1 MRSYTCAVQSDGSS
15 APDASIAAAVDSAFE
30 GLVSAAAALEV
41 SRAEQAR
48 YASEMPLQEKTRH
61 AQALRQVRE
70 QRDRVVR
77 EAIERRDARVTAAQG
92 RHTRHSDRMREQH
105 REAVGKVQDLAENQL
120 EEAQS
125 QLERALWMAETIYDS
140 SEQGPREKF
149 ERTKASLHAA
159 TDAVRGA
166 LAAMEALARKS
177 AHGAALRGA
186 APVPIEVASGTAWPD
201 VAQEAV
207 SRAQQAHAELAAAR
221 MLRLARPPVLAG
233 LCVVALVAGAALG
246 LAVGGALGITVPLP
260 LVESAAAGR
269 AIVGAVILFV
279 LMAAA
284 SMAMWAGASATVRRC
299 GGMAQGARS
308 ALESCASSALEEAER
323 VRSQEEW
330 AREQERDAAVARAH
344 ARWDPVIARI
354 SRRQGELMQEFEA
367 KYGGVARQLDA
378 QRDAETAAAEQE
390 CVAALEAARR
400 NHDEACAAES
410 AAHAATME
418 RLRQELAAMRQASAS
433 AWRDAQARWS
443 DALAQCSDRTNDA
456 FPPWDSPA
464 WRSAAMAAPPDAPA
478 AAPVGR
484 VHVHLPSIPGA
495 VPTEPDYAW
504 PAGTSIDAS
513 LPLCLALP
521 ERGSLLVDTDLA
533 GRTAGIAMLHQV
545 MLRLLTTLPAGKVQ
559 FLLLDPVGMGESF
572 AGFMHLA
579 DESDAIIGGRIW
591 SEPRHIEQRLAD
603 VSEHLETVIQK
614 YLRDEFPS
622 LDAYNRR
629 AGEIAEPYRF
639 VVMCDFPASL
649 TEEAARRLSAIS
661 AGGARCGVHTLIL
674 RDARQQDVTGCDLAM
689 MRQRS
694 LCIASDA
701 SGWVARTP
709 PLAGL
714 RVTPAPSPAGA
725 DAIDLVRRIGKR
737 AAESTRV
744 EVPFAAIA
752 PAGDALW
759 TESSA
764 RRLSVALGRAGATRL
779 QKLTLGEGT
788 RQHVLIA
795 GRTGSGKSTLLHAL
809 ITNLALHYSPDEV
822 EMWLID
828 FKKGVEFRTYAT
840 HRLPHA
846 RVVAIESDREFG
858 ISVLQGLDAELKR
871 RGDLFRAAGVQ
882 DLAGYRAARPADPM
896 PRALLIIDEFQELF
910 IEDDHV
916 AQEAGALLDRIV
928 RQGRAFG
935 MHAVLGSQTL
945 GGAYTIARTTMGQM
959 GVRIALQCNESDSQ
973 LILSDDNLA
982 ARLLARPGEAIY
994 NDAGGLLEGNSPF
1007 QVVWLGDRERDARLE
1022 AVVHRAAQSQR
1033 RAPLVIFE
1041 GNAPVQLAECAPLQA
1056 ARTAR
1061 DAAAPDALA
1070 PKVWLGEAVAIS
1082 EPTHITLHRRGGAN
1096 ALVVSQ
1102 DEEQAVAM
1110 GIAAIESVA
1119 AQCPR
1124 AQLVIVDSTTPD
1136 QPTFGALERCA
1147 SAAGI
1152 AVRAVRPVDV
1162 GEALA
1167 DVARA
1172 VAERESSQRVTD
1184 HAIIVMVHGLQRV
1197 RALRRNEDDY
1207 SFGGGDAPPS
1217 PDRVLAAVAREGPA
1231 LGIHSWIWIDNGAS
1245 LSRAI
1250 DRSTLREFDW
1260 RVLFQCSAA
1269 DSSALVDSGIASR
1282 LGPSRA
1288 LLHDELSGRNEKF
1301 RPWALP
1307 ASAVRG

>member
-1 MRSYTCAVQSDGSS
+1 M
-15 APDASIAAAVDSAFE
+15 
-30 GLVSAAAALEV
+30 SAAAALEAARSELV
-41 SRAEQAR
+41 RHATELPERERA
-48 YASEMPLQEKTRH
+48 RH
-61 AQALRQVRE
+61 AQAVRTVRE
-70 QRDRVVR
+70 QRDRAMR
-77 EAIERRDARVTAAQG
+77 EAIERRDARVGAAQG
-92 RHTRHSDRMREQH
+92 RHSRHSERMREQH
-105 REAVGKVQDLAENQL
+105 REAVGKVHDLAESQL

-140 SEQGPREKF
+140 GEQGPREKC
-149 ERTKASLHAA
+149 ERTKASLSAA
-159 TDAVRGA
+159 QEAMRGA
-166 LAAMEALARKS
+166 LASMEALARKS
-177 AHGAALRGA
+177 AHGAAMRA
-186 APVPIEVASGTAWPD
+186 APPQPLDLPAGAGWAD
-201 VAQEAV
+201 VAREAV
-207 SRAQQAHAELAAAR
+207 AAAQQAHAEMAGAR
-221 MLRLARPPVLAG
+221 TLRLARPPVLAG
-233 LCVVALVAGAALG
+233 ICMVALAAGAALG
-246 LAVGGALGITVPLP
+246 LLVGGALDVTVPLP
-260 LVESAAAGR
+260 LVDSVPAGR
-269 AIVGAVILFV
+269 AIAGAVALGLLV
-279 LMAAA
+279 AVAAVALWTGAAA
-284 SMAMWAGASATVRRC
+284 SVRRC
-299 GGMAQGARS
+299 ASAAHGARD
-308 ALESCASSALEEAER
+308 ALAARAADAVAEAER

-330 AREQERDAAVARAH
+330 AREQERDASVAAAK
-344 ARWDPVIARI
+344 ARWNPVIERI
-354 SRRQGELMQEFEA
+354 TRRQAELMQQFEA

-378 QRDAETAAAEQE
+378 QRDAEVQAAEQE
-390 CVAALEAARR
+390 CAAALDRARR
-400 NHDEACAAES
+400 VHDEASAAEMATHS
-410 AAHAATME
+410 ATMQRLAVELSSMRGAAAAEWHAAQS
-418 RLRQELAAMRQASAS
+418 RWLDSVNGCV
-433 AWRDAQARWS
+433 ARS
-443 DALAQCSDRTNDA
+443 EGAH
-456 FPPWDSPA
+456 PPWDSPA
-464 WRSAAMAAPPDAPA
+464 WRAGSLPA
-478 AAPVGR
+478 RTDESPGAPVGTVR
-484 VHVHLPSIPGA
+484 VHLPSIPGA
-495 VPTEPDYAW
+495 VPTEEDFAW
-504 PAGTSIDAS
+504 PAGTPIDAV

-521 ERGSLLVDTDLA
+521 ERGSLLIESDLS
-533 GRTAGIAMLHQV
+533 GRAAGIAMLHQV
-545 MLRLLTTLPAGKVQ
+545 MLRLLAALPAGKVQ

-639 VVMCDFPASL
+639 VVMCDFPTSL
-649 TEEAARRLSAIS
+649 TDEAARRLSAIA
-661 AGGARCGVHTLIL
+661 AGGARCGVHTLVL
-674 RDARQQDVTGCDLAM
+674 RDARQPDAPGCDLAM
-689 MRQRS
+689 VRQRS

-701 SGWVARTP
+701 GGWVARTH
-709 PLAGL
+709 PLSGL
-714 RVTPAPSPAGA
+714 RVEPARAPASA
-725 DAIDLVRRIGKR
+725 QAIELVRMFGKR

-752 PAGDALW
+752 PPDGALW

-764 RRLSVALGRAGATRL
+764 RRLSVPLGRAGATRL
-779 QKLTLGEGT
+779 QRLVLGEGT

-858 ISVLQGLDAELKR
+858 ISVLQGLDAELRR

-916 AQEAGALLDRIV
+916 AQEASALLDRIV

-1007 QVVWLGDRERDARLE
+1007 QVVWLNDRERDGRLD
-1022 AVVHRAAQSQR
+1022 AVAGRAAATPR
-1033 RAPLVIFE
+1033 RAPIVIFE
-1041 GNAPVQLAECAPLQA
+1041 GNAPVQLAECVPLAA
-1056 ARTAR
+1056 ARTLR
-1061 DAAAPDALA
+1061 DAAAADALA

-1082 EPTHITLHRRGGAN
+1082 EPTHITLQRRSGAN
-1096 ALVVSQ
+1096 ALVVTQ
-1102 DEEQAVAM
+1102 DEEQAVSM
-1110 GIAAIESVA
+1110 GIAAIESLA
-1119 AQCPR
+1119 AQCRR
-1124 AQLVIVDSTTPD
+1124 AQLVLVDSTTPD
-1136 QPTFGALERCA
+1136 QPTFGALERAAA
-1147 SAAGI
+1147 SAGLA
-1152 AVRAVRPVDV
+1152 ARVVRSSDPAS
-1162 GEALA
+1162 ALA
-1167 DVARA
+1167 EVAAA
-1172 VAERESSQRVTD
+1172 VAERESAQRVTEP
-1184 HAIIVMVHGLQRV
+1184 AVLVMVHGVQRV

-1207 SFGGGDAPPS
+1207 SFGSSDAPPS
-1217 PDRVLAAVAREGPA
+1217 PDRVLAAIAREGPA
-1231 LGIHSWIWIDNGAS
+1231 LGIHTWIWVDNGAS
-1245 LSRAI
+1245 LSRSV
-1250 DRSTLREFDW
+1250 DRSALREFDW

-1269 DSSALVDSGIASR
+1269 DSSALIDSGVASR

-1301 RPWALP
+1301 RPWSIPESALR
-1307 ASAVRG
+1307 A

>member
-1 MRSYTCAVQSDGSS
+1 M
-15 APDASIAAAVDSAFE
+15 
-30 GLVSAAAALEV
+30 SAAAALEL
-41 SRAEQAR
+41 SRANLAR
-48 YASEMPLQEKTRH
+48 HATEFPERERVRH
-61 AQALRQVRE
+61 AQVVRQIRE
-70 QRDRVVR
+70 QRDRTLR
-77 EAIERRDARVTAAQG
+77 EAIERRDARVGAAQG
-92 RHTRHSDRMREQH
+92 RHARHSDRMREQH
-105 REAVGKVQDLAENQL
+105 REAVGKVQDLAESQL

-140 SEQGPREKF
+140 GEQGPREKC
-149 ERTKASLHAA
+149 ERTKASLSAA
-159 TDAVRGA
+159 QDAMRSA
-166 LAAMEALARKS
+166 LASMEALARKS
-177 AHGAALRGA
+177 AHGAALRTAPPEPLALPPGA
-186 APVPIEVASGTAWPD
+186 GWAD
-201 VAQEAV
+201 VARESVAA
-207 SRAQQAHAELAAAR
+207 AQQAHSEMAAAR

-233 LCVVALVAGAALG
+233 LCVVALAVGAALG
-246 LAVGGALGITVPLP
+246 LVVGGALGLAVPVP
-260 LVESAAAGR
+260 MVDSVPAGR
-269 AIVGAVILFV
+269 ALAGAALLGL
-279 LMAAA
+279 LMAGA
-284 SMAMWAGASATVRRC
+284 SGALWAGAATAVRRC
-299 GGMAQGARS
+299 ASAANGARD
-308 ALESCASSALEEAER
+308 ALAACATDAIAEAEG
-323 VRSQEEW
+323 VRKQEEW
-330 AREQERDAAVARAH
+330 AREQERNASVTAARA
-344 ARWDPVIARI
+344 RWNPVIERI
-354 SRRQGELMQEFEA
+354 TRRKGELMHEFES

-378 QRDAETAAAEQE
+378 QRDAEVAAAESE
-390 CVAALEAARR
+390 CVAALDAARR
-400 NHDEACAAES
+400 IHDEASS
-410 AAHAATME
+410 A
-418 RLRQELAAMRQASAS
+418 ELASHSDTTQRLAQDLLSMRAAAAS
-433 AWRDAQARWS
+433 AWRAAQSSWLDAVRGCVAR
-443 DALAQCSDRTNDA
+443 NDA
-456 FPPWDSPA
+456 AHPAWDSPA
-464 WRSAAMAAPPDAPA
+464 WRGASIPPQANEAPGVT
-478 AAPVGR
+478 VGT
-484 VHVHLPSIPGA
+484 VQVHLPSIPGA
-495 VPTEPDYAW
+495 VPTEADFAW
-504 PAGTSIDAS
+504 PAGTPIDAA

-521 ERGSLLVDTDLA
+521 ERGSLLIESDLA
-533 GRTAGIAMLHQV
+533 GRATGIAMLHQA
-545 MLRLLTTLPAGKVQ
+545 MLRLLAALPPGKVQ

-579 DESDAIIGGRIW
+579 DESDAIVGGRIW

-639 VVMCDFPASL
+639 VVMCDFPMSL
-649 TEEAARRLSAIS
+649 TDEAARRLSAIA
-661 AGGARCGVHTLIL
+661 AGGARCGVHTLLL
-674 RDARQQDVTGCDLAM
+674 RDVRQPDAPGCDLAM
-689 MRQRS
+689 VRQRS
-694 LCIASDA
+694 LCIASEGGA
-701 SGWVARTP
+701 WVARTH

-714 RVTPAPSPAGA
+714 RVEPAQAPSGPH
-725 DAIDLVRRIGKR
+725 AIELVRRFGKR

-752 PAGDALW
+752 PPEGAPW

-764 RRLSVALGRAGATRL
+764 RRLSVPLGRAGATRL
-779 QKLTLGEGT
+779 QRLVLGEGT

-809 ITNLALHYSPDEV
+809 IANLALHYSPDEV

-858 ISVLQGLDAELKR
+858 ISVLQGLDAELRR
-871 RGDLFRAAGVQ
+871 RGDLFRASGVQ
-882 DLAGYRAARPADPM
+882 DLAGYRAARPSDPM

-916 AQEAGALLDRIV
+916 AQEASALLDRIV

-1007 QVVWLGDRERDARLE
+1007 QIVWLGDRERDARLD
-1022 AVVHRAAQSQR
+1022 AVAQRASVQPR

-1041 GNAPVQLAECAPLQA
+1041 GNAPVRLAECAPLRS
-1056 ARTAR
+1056 ARALR
-1061 DAAAPDALA
+1061 DGAAADTLA

-1082 EPTHITLHRRGGAN
+1082 EPTHITLQRRSGAN
-1096 ALVVSQ
+1096 TLVITQ

-1119 AQCPR
+1119 AQCR
-1124 AQLVIVDSTTPD
+1124 HAQLVLVDSTTPD
-1136 QPTFGALERCA
+1136 QPTFGALERAA
-1147 SAAGI
+1147 SAAGL
-1152 AVRAVRPVDV
+1152 AARVVRAADPA
-1162 GEALA
+1162 GALA
-1167 DVARA
+1167 EVAAA
-1172 VAERESSQRVTD
+1172 VAERESAQRVTEP
-1184 HAIIVMVHGLQRV
+1184 AILVMVHGVQRV

-1207 SFGGGDAPPS
+1207 SFGASDAPPS

-1231 LGIHSWIWIDNGAS
+1231 LGIHTWLWIDNGAS
-1245 LSRAI
+1245 LSRSI
-1250 DRSTLREFDW
+1250 DRSALREFDW

-1269 DSSALVDSGIASR
+1269 DSSALIDSGVASR

-1301 RPWALP
+1301 RPWSMP
-1307 ASAVRG
+1307 ASALRA

>member
-1 MRSYTCAVQSDGSS
+1 M
-15 APDASIAAAVDSAFE
+15 
-30 GLVSAAAALEV
+30 SAAAALEM
-41 SRAEQAR
+41 SRAELA
-48 YASEMPLQEKTRH
+48 RH
-61 AQALRQVRE
+61 ATELPERERARHAHVVRQVRE
-70 QRDRVVR
+70 QRDRTLR
-77 EAIERRDARVTAAQG
+77 ESIERRDARIGAAQG
-92 RHTRHSDRMREQH
+92 RHARHSERMREQH
-105 REAVGKVQDLAENQL
+105 REAVGKVHDLAESQL

-140 SEQGPREKF
+140 GEQGPREKC
-149 ERTKASLHAA
+149 ERTKASLSAA
-159 TDAVRGA
+159 QDAMRSA
-166 LAAMEALARKS
+166 LASMEALARKS
-177 AHGAALRGA
+177 AHGATMRAAVPHPLALPSGA
-186 APVPIEVASGTAWPD
+186 GWPD
-201 VAQEAV
+201 VAREAV
-207 SRAQQAHAELAAAR
+207 AAAQQAHAEMAGTR
-221 MLRLARPPVLAG
+221 MLRLSRPPVLAG
-233 LCVVALVAGAALG
+233 LCVVALVVGAALG
-246 LAVGGALGITVPLP
+246 LAVGGALDVTVPLP
-260 LVESAAAGR
+260 LVDSVAAGR
-269 AIVGAVILFV
+269 AIVGA
-279 LMAAA
+279 AALGLLVAGA
-284 SMAMWAGASATVRRC
+284 SVALWAGAAAAVRRC
-299 GGMAQGARS
+299 ASAAHGARD
-308 ALESCASSALEEAER
+308 ALAACGADAIAEAER
-323 VRSQEEW
+323 VRAQEEW
-330 AREQERDAAVARAH
+330 AREQERDASVAAAK
-344 ARWDPVIARI
+344 ARWNPVIERI
-354 SRRQGELMQEFEA
+354 TRRQAELMQQFEA

-378 QRDAETAAAEQE
+378 QRDAEVQAAEHECAAALDGARRAHDEASAAEMAAHSATMQRLAQELSAMRGAAAAEWR
-390 CVAALEAARR
+390 AAQSRWLDAVRGCLARSEAA
-400 NHDEACAAES
+400 HPA
-410 AAHAATME
+410 
-418 RLRQELAAMRQASAS
+418 
-433 AWRDAQARWS
+433 
-443 DALAQCSDRTNDA
+443 
-456 FPPWDSPA
+456 WDSPA
-464 WRSAAMAAPPDAPA
+464 WRAESLRSRADEAPG
-478 AAPVGR
+478 APVGHVR
-484 VHVHLPSIPGA
+484 VHLPSIPGA
-495 VPTEPDYAW
+495 VPTEADFAW
-504 PAGTSIDAS
+504 PSGTPIDAV

-521 ERGSLLVDTDLA
+521 ERGSLLIESDLA
-533 GRTAGIAMLHQV
+533 GRAAGIAMLHQV
-545 MLRLLTTLPAGKVQ
+545 MLRLLATLPPGKVQ

-639 VVMCDFPASL
+639 VVMCDFPTSL
-649 TEEAARRLSAIS
+649 TDEAARRLSAIA

-674 RDARQQDVTGCDLAM
+674 RDGRQPDVAGCDLAM
-689 MRQRS
+689 VRQRS
-694 LCIASDA
+694 LCITSEAG
-701 SGWVARTP
+701 GWVARTD
-709 PLAGL
+709 PLSGL
-714 RVTPAPSPAGA
+714 RVEPARAPAGTQ
-725 DAIDLVRRIGKR
+725 AIELVRMFGKR

-744 EVPFAAIA
+744 EVPFSAIA
-752 PAGDALW
+752 PPDGALW

-764 RRLSVALGRAGATRL
+764 RRLSVPLGRAGATRL
-779 QKLTLGEGT
+779 QRLVLGEGT

-858 ISVLQGLDAELKR
+858 ISVLQGLDAELRR

-916 AQEAGALLDRIV
+916 AQEASALLDRIV

-1007 QVVWLGDRERDARLE
+1007 QVVWLNDRERDGRLD
-1022 AVVHRAAQSQR
+1022 AVAERASATPR
-1033 RAPLVIFE
+1033 RAPIVIFE
-1041 GNAPVQLAECAPLQA
+1041 GNAPVRLSECAPLAA
-1056 ARTAR
+1056 ARTGRDGAR
-1061 DAAAPDALA
+1061 ADALA

-1082 EPTHITLHRRGGAN
+1082 EPTHITLQRRSGAN
-1096 ALVVSQ
+1096 ALVVTQ
-1102 DEEQAVAM
+1102 DEEQAVSM
-1110 GIAAIESVA
+1110 GIAAIESLA
-1119 AQCPR
+1119 AQCR
-1124 AQLVIVDSTTPD
+1124 HAQLVLVDSTTPD
-1136 QPTFGALERCA
+1136 QPTFGALERAAA
-1147 SAAGI
+1147 SAGLA
-1152 AVRAVRPVDV
+1152 ARVVRASDPAA
-1162 GEALA
+1162 ALA
-1167 DVARA
+1167 DVAAA
-1172 VAERESSQRVTD
+1172 VAERESAQRVTEA
-1184 HAIIVMVHGLQRV
+1184 AILLMVHGVQRV

-1207 SFGGGDAPPS
+1207 SFGSSDSPPS

-1231 LGIHSWIWIDNGAS
+1231 LGIHTWIWVDNGAS
-1245 LSRAI
+1245 LSRSI
-1250 DRSTLREFDW
+1250 DRSALREFDW

-1269 DSSALVDSGIASR
+1269 DSSALIDSGTASR

-1301 RPWALP
+1301 RPWSIPESALR
-1307 ASAVRG
+1307 A

>member
-1 MRSYTCAVQSDGSS
+1 VHSDGSS

-48 YASEMPLQEKTRH
+48 HASELPQREQARQ
-61 AQALRQVRE
+61 AQALRQIRE
-70 QRDRVVR
+70 QRDRALR
-77 EAIERRDARVTAAQG
+77 EAIERRDARVVAAQG

-120 EEAQS
+120 EEAQA
-125 QLERALWMAETIYDS
+125 QLDRALWMAETIYDS
-140 SEQGPREKF
+140 SEQAPRERF
-149 ERTKASLHAA
+149 ERTRAALQAA

-166 LAAMEALARKS
+166 LTSMEALARKS

-186 APVPIEVASGTAWPD
+186 APVPLEAPEGALWADIAKAAVAA
-201 VAQEAV
+201 AQEAH
-207 SRAQQAHAELAAAR
+207 SDLAAAR
-221 MLRLARPPVLAG
+221 MLRLARPPVLGG

-246 LAVGGALGITVPLP
+246 LAAGGALGIAVPLP
-260 LVESAAAGR
+260 LVDSVQVGR
-269 AIVGAVILFV
+269 AVLGAAMLAL
-279 LMAAA
+279 LMAALSVA
-284 SMAMWAGASATVRRC
+284 IWAGAAAIVRRC
-299 GGMAQGARS
+299 GSVAQGARA
-308 ALESCASSALEEAER
+308 ALESCASAAIEDAER
-323 VRSQEEW
+323 IRAQEEW
-330 AREQERDAAVARAH
+330 AREQERDGAVARAH
-344 ARWDPVIARI
+344 ARWDPVIDRI
-354 SRRQGELMQEFEA
+354 SRRRGELMQEFEA
-367 KYGGVARQLDA
+367 KYGAVGRQLDA
-378 QRDAETAAAEQE
+378 QRDAEIAAAEQE
-390 CVAALEAARR
+390 CVAALESARR
-400 NHDEACAAES
+400 THDEASAVES
-410 AAHAATME
+410 SAHASTME
-418 RLRQELAAMRQASAS
+418 RLGQELAAMRQAASS
-433 AWRDAQARWS
+433 AWHDAQARWS
-443 DALAQCSDRTNDA
+443 GALERCSARTADA
-456 FPPWDSPA
+456 FPAWDSPA
-464 WRSAAMAAPPDAPA
+464 WRGAAIASRPEAPA
-478 AAPVGR
+478 AAPVGT

-495 VPTEPDYAW
+495 VPTEPEYAW
-504 PAGTSIDAS
+504 PSGTSIDAS

-533 GRTAGIAMLHQV
+533 GRRAGIAMLHQA

-649 TEEAARRLSAIS
+649 TEEAARRLSAIA

-674 RDARQQDVTGCDLAM
+674 RDVRQPDATGSDLAM
-689 MRQRS
+689 IRQRS
-694 LCIASDA
+694 LCISSEAG
-701 SGWVARTP
+701 GWVARTP
-709 PLAGL
+709 PLSGL
-714 RVTPAPSPAGA
+714 RVTPSPAPAGP

-744 EVPFAAIA
+744 EVPFSAIA

-871 RGDLFRAAGVQ
+871 RGDLFRASGVQ
-882 DLAGYRAARPADPM
+882 DLAGYRAARPGDPM
-896 PRALLIIDEFQELF
+896 PRAMLIIDEFQELF

-1007 QVVWLGDRERDARLE
+1007 QVVWLGDRDRDARLE
-1022 AVVHRAAQSQR
+1022 AVAHRAMQSPR
-1033 RAPLVIFE
+1033 RTPLVIFE

-1056 ARTAR
+1056 ARAMRTAG
-1061 DAAAPDALA
+1061 APDALA
-1070 PKVWLGEAVAIS
+1070 PKAWLGEAVAIT
-1082 EPTHITLHRRGGAN
+1082 EPTHVTLHRRGGAN

-1110 GIAAIESVA
+1110 GIAAIESIA
-1119 AQCPR
+1119 AQCPH
-1124 AQLVIVDSTTPD
+1124 AQLVLVDSTTPD

-1147 SAAGI
+1147 TASGL
-1152 AVRAVRPVDV
+1152 AVRAVRPGDI
-1162 GEALA
+1162 GDALA

-1184 HAIIVMVHGLQRV
+1184 HAIIVMVHGVQRV

-1217 PDRVLAAVAREGPA
+1217 PDRVLAAIAREGPA
-1231 LGIHSWIWIDNGAS
+1231 LGVHAWLWIDNGAS

-1250 DRSTLREFDW
+1250 DRSALREFDW

-1288 LLHDELSGRNEKF
+1288 LLHDELSGRDEKF

>member
-1 MRSYTCAVQSDGSS
+1 MHSDGSS
-15 APDASIAAAVDSAFE
+15 APDASIAAAVDSAYQ
-30 GLVSAAAALEV
+30 GLVAAAAALER
-41 SRAEQAR
+41 SRAEMAR
-48 YASEMPLQEKTRH
+48 HATELPERERSRH
-61 AQALRQVRE
+61 AQAARQIRE
-70 QRDRVVR
+70 QRDRTLR
-77 EAIERRDARVTAAQG
+77 EAIERRDARIGAAQG
-92 RHTRHSDRMREQH
+92 RHARHTERMQEQR
-105 REAVGKVQDLAENQL
+105 REAIGKVQDLAENQL

-125 QLERALWMAETIYDS
+125 QLEKALWMAETIYDS
-140 SEQGPREKF
+140 GEQGPRERY
-149 ERTKASLHAA
+149 ERTKAALQAA
-159 TDAVRGA
+159 QESMRSAWA
-166 LAAMEALARKS
+166 SMETLARRS
-177 AHGAALRGA
+177 AHGAALRSVLPEPMA
-186 APVPIEVASGTAWPD
+186 APGGSAWSD
-201 VAQEAV
+201 IAREAV
-207 SRAQQAHAELAAAR
+207 AAAQQAHAEMASAR

-233 LCVVALVAGAALG
+233 LCIVALAIGAALG
-246 LAVGGALGITVPLP
+246 LAVGGALDVSVPLP
-260 LVESAAAGR
+260 LIDSVTVSR
-269 AIVGAVILFV
+269 AIAGAGLAA
-279 LMAAA
+279 LLAAAA
-284 SMAMWAGASATVRRC
+284 SVLLWSGAAATVRRC
-299 GGMAQGARS
+299 AGAARGARE
-308 ALESCASSALEEAER
+308 ALEACVTKTLAEAER
-323 VRSQEEW
+323 NRTLEERT
-330 AREQERDAAVARAH
+330 REQERDDAVTRAK
-344 ARWDPVIARI
+344 ARWNPVIERI
-354 SRRQGELMQEFEA
+354 TRRRGELTQEFEA
-367 KYGGVARQLDA
+367 KYGGVASQLDV
-378 QRDAETAAAEQE
+378 QRDAEIAAAEQE
-390 CVAALEAARR
+390 CAKALDAARKVHDEASAAEMATHVAALQ
-400 NHDEACAAES
+400 
-410 AAHAATME
+410 
-418 RLRQELAAMRQASAS
+418 RLADELAAMRTAASSAWRAAQAEWIDALQRCSARTDAAHPPWASAS
-433 AWRDAQARWS
+433 WRAS
-443 DALAQCSDRTNDA
+443 G
-456 FPPWDSPA
+456 
-464 WRSAAMAAPPDAPA
+464 SAAAAEGAP
-478 AAPVGR
+478 AAPVGT

-495 VPTEPDYAW
+495 VPTDTDFAW
-504 PAGTSIDAS
+504 PAGTPIDAA
-513 LPLCLALP
+513 LPLCLSLP
-521 ERGSLLVDTDLA
+521 ERGSLLIESDLA
-533 GRTAGIAMLHQV
+533 GRAAGIAVLHQA
-545 MLRLLTTLPAGKVQ
+545 MLRLLTSLPAGKVQ

-639 VVMCDFPASL
+639 VVMCDFPTSL
-649 TEEAARRLSAIS
+649 TEEAARRLSAIA

-674 RDARQQDVTGCDLAM
+674 RDTRQPDVAGCDLAM
-689 MRQRS
+689 VRQRS

-701 SGWVARTP
+701 GGWTVRTP
-709 PLAGL
+709 PLSGL
-714 RVTPAPSPAGA
+714 RMTPAAPPTGP
-725 DAIDLVRRIGKR
+725 DAIELVRRIGKR

-744 EVPFAAIA
+744 EVPFSAIA

-764 RRLSVALGRAGATRL
+764 RRLSVPLGRAGATRL
-779 QKLTLGEGT
+779 QRLVLGEGT

-858 ISVLQGLDAELKR
+858 ISVLQGLDAELRR

-882 DLAGYRAARPADPM
+882 DLAGYRAARPVDPM

-916 AQEAGALLDRIV
+916 AQEASALLDRIV

-1007 QVVWLGDRERDARLE
+1007 QIVWLGDRERDARLD
-1022 AVVHRAAQSQR
+1022 AVATRAAPLPR

-1041 GNAPVQLAECAPLQA
+1041 GNAPVRLAECGLLQE
-1056 ARTAR
+1056 ARLQR
-1061 DAAAPDALA
+1061 DAAPQDALA

-1082 EPTHITLHRRGGAN
+1082 EPTHITLQRRSGAN
-1096 ALVVSQ
+1096 ALVISQ

-1110 GIAAIESVA
+1110 AIAAIESVA
-1119 AQCPR
+1119 AQCR
-1124 AQLVIVDSTTPD
+1124 HAQLVLVDSTTPD
-1136 QPTFGALERCA
+1136 QPTYGALER
-1147 SAAGI
+1147 AAAACGL
-1152 AVRAVRPVDV
+1152 AARVVRASDV
-1162 GEALA
+1162 GDALA
-1167 DVARA
+1167 AVAA
-1172 VAERESSQRVTD
+1172 SVAERESAQRVTD
-1184 HAIIVMVHGLQRV
+1184 PMTLVMVHGVQRV

-1207 SFGGGDAPPS
+1207 SFGSSDAPPA
-1217 PDRVLAAVAREGPA
+1217 PDRVLGAIAREGPA
-1231 LGIHSWIWIDNGAS
+1231 LGIHAWLWIDNGAS
-1245 LSRAI
+1245 LSRAV

-1269 DSSALVDSGIASR
+1269 DSSALIDSGVASR

-1301 RPWALP
+1301 RPWSLPESALR
-1307 ASAVRG
+1307 A

>member
-1 MRSYTCAVQSDGSS
+1 VQSDGSS

-48 YASEMPLQEKTRH
+48 HASELPQREHARH

-70 QRDRVVR
+70 QRDRVLR
-77 EAIERRDARVTAAQG
+77 EAIERRDARVVAAQG

-120 EEAQS
+120 EEAQA
-125 QLERALWMAETIYDS
+125 QLDRALWMAETIYDS
-140 SEQGPREKF
+140 GEQGPREKF
-149 ERTKASLHAA
+149 ERTRASLQAA

-166 LAAMEALARKS
+166 IASMDALARKS
-177 AHGAALRGA
+177 AHGTALRGA
-186 APVPIEVASGTAWPD
+186 APEPLAVPEGAAWPD
-201 VAQEAV
+201 IAKAAVAT
-207 SRAQQAHAELAAAR
+207 AQQANADLATAR
-221 MLRLARPPVLAG
+221 MLRLARPPVLGG
-233 LCVVALVAGAALG
+233 LCVVALVAGAGLG
-246 LAVGGALGITVPLP
+246 LALGGALGIDVPVL
-260 LVESAAAGR
+260 LVESVPAAR
-269 AIVGAVILFV
+269 AIAGALLLAIV
-279 LMAAA
+279 MAAA
-284 SMAMWAGASATVRRC
+284 SVALWAGASAIVRQC
-299 GGMAQGARS
+299 GSLAQGARA
-308 ALESCASSALEEAER
+308 ALESCSAAALEDAER
-323 VRSQEEW
+323 IRAQEEW
-330 AREQERDAAVARAH
+330 ARKEERDTAVARAH

-354 SRRQGELMQEFEA
+354 TRRRGELMQEFEA
-367 KYGGVARQLDA
+367 KYGGVAQQLDA
-378 QRDAETAAAEQE
+378 QRDAEIAAAEQE
-390 CVAALEAARR
+390 CVTALEAARR
-400 NHDEACAAES
+400 AHDEASMAETATHS
-410 AAHAATME
+410 STME
-418 RLRQELAAMRQASAS
+418 RLARELAAMRDSAAS
-433 AWRDAQARWS
+433 AWRHAQAQWTG
-443 DALAQCSDRTNDA
+443 ALERCASRTA
-456 FPPWDSPA
+456 ECFPPWDSPH
-464 WRSAAMAAPPDAPA
+464 WRGPAIPSPADAPA
-478 AAPVGR
+478 AAPVGT

-495 VPTEPDYAW
+495 VPTEPEYAW

-513 LPLCLALP
+513 LPMCLALP
-521 ERGSLLVDTDLA
+521 ERGSLLVDA
-533 GRTAGIAMLHQV
+533 GLDGRAAGIAMLHQV

-579 DESDAIIGGRIW
+579 DDSDAIIGGRIW
-591 SEPRHIEQRLAD
+591 SEPRHIEHRLAD

-649 TEEAARRLSAIS
+649 TEEAARRLSAIA

-674 RDARQQDVTGCDLAM
+674 RDARQPDVTGCDVAM

-694 LCIASDA
+694 LCIASEA
-701 SGWVARTP
+701 GGWVARTP
-709 PLAGL
+709 PLSGL
-714 RVTPAPSPAGA
+714 RISPAPAPTGP

-744 EVPFAAIA
+744 EVPFSAIA
-752 PAGDALW
+752 PQGDALW

-779 QKLTLGEGT
+779 QKLALGEGT

-858 ISVLQGLDAELKR
+858 ISVLQGLDAELRR

-1007 QVVWLGDRERDARLE
+1007 QVVWLGDRERDARLD
-1022 AVVHRAAQSQR
+1022 AVAQRAAQSPR
-1033 RAPLVIFE
+1033 RLPLVIFE
-1041 GNAPVQLAECAPLQA
+1041 GNAPVQLAECAPLHA
-1056 ARTAR
+1056 ARAAC
-1061 DAAAPDALA
+1061 DAGAPDALA

-1119 AQCPR
+1119 AQCPH
-1124 AQLVIVDSTTPD
+1124 AQLVLVDSTTPD
-1136 QPTFGALERCA
+1136 QPTYGALERCA
-1147 SAAGI
+1147 TAAGL
-1152 AVRAVRPVDV
+1152 AVRAVRAADV

-1184 HAIIVMVHGLQRV
+1184 HAIIVMVHGVQRV

-1207 SFGGGDAPPS
+1207 SFGGGDSPPT
-1217 PDRVLAAVAREGPA
+1217 PDRVLAAIAREGPA
-1231 LGIHSWIWIDNGAS
+1231 AGVHAWLWIDNGAS